1 MKRDRSEH
9 LDELEKVFRGL
20 LLVFLV
26 LFSLPVFVSFL
37 ILAAAVL
44 TPAHTSTGTIFP
56 LDSHCATLL
65 SIWFRISLIP
75 GVALLVYSVVNRLR
89 HRPLEH
95 RLAFVAFSLLCLVV
109 FVCAPSRQ
117 YSRNRV
123 DPVGLTQEKD
133 LPRGSDIIRV
143 EHVPVAKPLSEQ
155 GDSDRSA
162 PKKADAEL

>member
-89 HRPLEH
+89 HRPLGTPTGF
-95 RLAFVAFSLLCLVV
+95 RRIFPLVFGCLCLRS
-109 FVCAPSRQ
+109 FPAI
-117 YSRNRV
+117 
-123 DPVGLTQEKD
+123 
-133 LPRGSDIIRV
+133 LPQQS
-143 EHVPVAKPLSEQ
+143 
-155 GDSDRSA
+155 
-162 PKKADAEL
+162 